1 MTGRM
6 KPRFVTRIRGEFNAS
21 ETLRAAVDRFY
32 EDGEAP
38 VDVHLHTT
46 AQRIVPA
53 HQFLN
58 HTFDQYVIKAEE
70 RLAQPLARRAL
81 QLTHAPAPQIDVR
94 QDGPIRIAFNAHP
107 IGALRLITEALEEI
121 PSWEPA
127 QLRTDVLLELARAG
141 LRSPIELEGA
151 KKELLDALHDPPAHK
166 ALMVGGIRLSKTDI
180 QNYPIRSNLFWP
192 R

>member
-1 MTGRM
+1 ME
-6 KPRFVTRIRGEFNAS
+6 PRFVTRIRGEFNAS
-21 ETLRAAVDRFY
+21 ETLHRAINRFY

-58 HTFDQYVIKAEE
+58 HTFDQHILKAEE

-81 QLTHAPAPQIDVR
+81 QLTGSPAPKIDTR
-94 QDGPIRIAFNAHP
+94 GSGPIRIAFGARP
-107 IGALRLITEALEEI
+107 IGTLRMITEALEEI
-121 PSWEPA
+121 PSYEPS
-127 QLRTDVLLELARAG
+127 QLRTDVLLELARSG
-141 LRSPIELEGA
+141 LREPMQLEQA
-151 KKELLDALHDPPAHK
+151 KKALLDALQDPPINE
-166 ALMVGGIRLSKTDI
+166 ALVVGGVRLSKTDI
-180 QNYPIRSNLFWP
+180 QNYPVRSNLFWP